1 MKGGNLEMKKKP
13 KLFVFYVTILA
24 LTGVLSLGTLAA
36 VEFIDEAMELE
47 KLYMQDETMLTVDES
62 PINVVIEETEKRLS
76 NENETNTEYS
86 FEKSLMDEK
95 VEDLFLK
102 NSKKISREISN
113 TEKRTVNISAEEYQL
128 VDNFT
133 EAFLNTYVSK
143 ELPDFNIYYDQSN
156 KIREENRFL
165 IEAYIYDLAIIKDN
179 IVESFERELNIA
191 KVTPLTEN
199 VDEVIFYL
207 VQKLHTNE
215 GDENGG
221 KWFVANIIKTENEYK
236 FINIWVEDPEYEMM
250 QNQLKDDYLK
260 KNIPLEKE
268 RLNEDL
274 LKQQKEKAELEKS
287 IVLYDDFSDKI
298 SNLSYKVRKTT
309 LSYDRQ
315 AVAKAAKKYAYNY
328 NTLFTEY
335 TGVGGDCTNFVS
347 QCIWQSPGW
356 GFDRIG
362 KNNSVKWAC
371 KKNSMNKY
379 AYETVSWVG
388 VNELWTYLQTN
399 DSPSQAGTVY
409 GVSATTSGYNSSN
422 VQLGDVIQL
431 YNGNKWV
438 HSIIVSE
445 ITDGIVYCAAHTGNY
460 DRRKLSEYINNY
472 PKYRV
477 AHINSYITSY

>member
-1 MKGGNLEMKKKP
+1 MKKKP

-165 IEAYIYDLAIIKDN
+165 TEAYIYDLAIIKDN

-274 LKQQKEKAELEKS
+274 LKQQMEKADN
-287 IVLYDDFSDKI
+287 IC
-298 SNLSYKVRKTT
+298 
-309 LSYDRQ
+309 
-315 AVAKAAKKYAYNY
+315 
-328 NTLFTEY
+328 Y
-335 TGVGGDCTNFVS
+335 TDIN
-347 QCIWQSPGW
+347 
-356 GFDRIG
+356 IG
-362 KNNSVKWAC
+362 
-371 KKNSMNKY
+371 
-379 AYETVSWVG
+379 
-388 VNELWTYLQTN
+388 Q
-399 DSPSQAGTVY
+399 
-409 GVSATTSGYNSSN
+409 
-422 VQLGDVIQL
+422 
-431 YNGNKWV
+431 
-438 HSIIVSE
+438 
-445 ITDGIVYCAAHTGNY
+445 
-460 DRRKLSEYINNY
+460 
-472 PKYRV
+472 
-477 AHINSYITSY
+477 